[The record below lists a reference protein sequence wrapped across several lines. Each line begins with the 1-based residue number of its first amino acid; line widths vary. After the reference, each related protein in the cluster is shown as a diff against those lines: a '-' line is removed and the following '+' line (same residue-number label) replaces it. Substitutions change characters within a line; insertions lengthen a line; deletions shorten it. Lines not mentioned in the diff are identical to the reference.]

1 MRSLVFISTAALFLL
16 IAAAAVAKE
25 RAVTLNVSGMT
36 CPSCPYMVKK
46 SLSRVKGVVSVK
58 VSLDE
63 GKVWVVFDDAQTN
76 SAQLTAAT
84 GNIGF
89 PSKVAE

>member
-16 IAAAAVAKE
+16 VAPFAIAKE

-36 CPSCPYMVKK
+36 CPSCPYMVRK
-46 SLSRVKGVVSVK
+46 SLSGVKGVIEVK

-63 GKVWVVFDDAQTN
+63 GKAWVVFDDAQANTG
-76 SAQLTAAT
+76 QLTAAT
-84 GNIGF
+84 EDIGF

>member
-1 MRSLVFISTAALFLL
+1 MRALVLTFAAVMFVFS
-16 IAAAAVAKE
+16 AASAVAKE
-25 RAVTLNVSGMT
+25 RAVTLTVSGMT

-46 SLSRVKGVVSVK
+46 SLARVKGVVSVK

-63 GKVWVVFDDAQTN
+63 GKAWVVFDDAKA
-76 SAQLTAAT
+76 SPAQLTAAT
-84 GNIGF
+84 ENIGF

>member
-16 IAAAAVAKE
+16 IAPFAIAKE

-46 SLSRVKGVVSVK
+46 SLSRVKGVINVK
-58 VSLDE
+58 VSLEE
-63 GKVWVVFDDAQTN
+63 GKAWVVFDDAQANT
-76 SAQLTAAT
+76 AQLTAAT
-84 GNIGF
+84 GDIGF
-89 PSKVAE
+89 PSKVSK